1 MSGEWPPD
9 WEDPDEVFPAQAEQ
23 LDEATGARLSEVSA
37 YLASVPG
44 PVLPDSVA
52 ARIRAAIA
60 AEAAARSADN
70 AQPVDNRPAEGN
82 GLAGDKGARGDGR
95 KPGDNALPV
104 DNGSAS
110 PDEKPAGARTL
121 GPAPARARVRRR
133 RRSLQTL
140 LVAGPVLAVCLLF
153 AGIGY
158 ALSNMPSSSSSS
170 AASGASAP
178 AVPGPAYS
186 ASGTSA
192 AGDRAP
198 ASAAEPAFTVTESG
212 TKYQQASLAGQV
224 QAVLAGGGASAGGSQ
239 PGASSSGA
247 AASSVAAGQSPTPA
261 LLGCVQHLTGG
272 SQPALVDRAT
282 YQGTP
287 AYVIASS
294 SRVWVVGLGCTAAD
308 PELITSVPLT
318 G

>member
-9 WEDPDEVFPAQAEQ
+9 WEDPDEVFPDRAEQ
-23 LDEATGARLSEVSA
+23 LDEDTGARLSEVSA
-37 YLASVPG
+37 YLASVPA

-52 ARIRAAIA
+52 ARISAAIA
-60 AEAAARSADN
+60 AEAAARSAGNAQPGENGLAVDNQPAGDGQRPGDN
-70 AQPVDNRPAEGN
+70 AQPVDNQPAPQGEG
-82 GLAGDKGARGDGR
+82 
-95 KPGDNALPV
+95 
-104 DNGSAS
+104 S
-110 PDEKPAGARTL
+110 AGARTL

-133 RRSLQTL
+133 RRSLRTL

-158 ALSNMPSSSSSS
+158 ALSNMPASSSSSV
-170 AASGASAP
+170 ASGAAAP
-178 AVPGPAYS
+178 VPADS

-192 AGDRAP
+192 AGSRAP
-198 ASAAEPAFTVTESG
+198 ASAPESPVFAVTDSG
-212 TKYQQASLAGQV
+212 TKYQQATLAGQV
-224 QAVLAGGGASAGGSQ
+224 QAALAVASAAGSQ
-239 PGASSSGA
+239 PGASSSNA

-261 LLGCVQHLTGG
+261 LLGCVEHLTGG
-272 SQPALVDRAT
+272 GHPKLVDRAT

-308 PELITSVPLT
+308 PELITSVPLA

>member
-9 WEDPDEVFPAQAEQ
+9 WEDPDEVFPDQAEQ
-23 LDEATGARLSEVSA
+23 LNEDTSTRLSGVSA
-37 YLASVPG
+37 YLASVPA

-52 ARIRAAIA
+52 ARISAAIA

-70 AQPVDNRPAEGN
+70 AQPVDNRSAAET
-82 GLAGDKGARGDGR
+82 GLAVDNQPGGDGR
-95 KPGDNALPV
+95 APGDIVQPV
-104 DNGSAS
+104 DNRPAS
-110 PDEKPAGARTL
+110 PDERPAGARTL
-121 GPAPARARVRRR
+121 GPAPVRARVRRR

-158 ALSNMPSSSSSS
+158 ALSNMPASSSSS
-170 AASGASAP
+170 AASGAAAP
-178 AVPGPAYS
+178 AVPAPADS

-192 AGDRAP
+192 GGDRAP
-198 ASAAEPAFTVTESG
+198 ASAAEPVFAVTHSG
-212 TKYQQASLAGQV
+212 TKYHRATLAGQV
-224 QAVLAGGGASAGGSQ
+224 QAVLAGGGASASGSQ
-239 PGASSSGA
+239 PGPTASSA
-247 AASSVAAGQSPTPA
+247 AASSAAAGQSPTPA

-272 SQPALVDRAT
+272 SQPKLVDRAT

-308 PELITSVPLT
+308 PELITSVPLA